1 MTSVVSE
8 NLSEDVTQAA
18 TLAHLLRWRAQ
29 HQPER
34 LAYTFLLDGETEEAC
49 LTYAALDRQARSI
62 AATLQTLDAR
72 GKRVLLLYP
81 PGLEYIAAF
90 FGCFYAGAVAVPA
103 YPPRLNR
110 SLGRLQTVIADAQAS
125 VVLTTETIHWRIGPL
140 LEEAADLN
148 QLDWVTT
155 DDLPHE
161 LADEW
166 QEPVVGRESLA
177 FLQYTSGSTAAP
189 RGVMVSHANLLHNQG
204 LIQQTFQQ
212 TEESII
218 LGWLPL
224 YHDMGLIGN
233 VLQPLYVG
241 ARCILMS
248 PVSFLQKPA
257 RWLQAISRY
266 RATTSG
272 APNFAY
278 DLCARKSTPEQRAEL
293 DLSSWTTAFN
303 GAEPVRS
310 ETMERFVHTFEHC
323 GFRREAFHPCYGLA
337 EATLLV
343 SGGAAESV
351 ARGSAFKKDALE
363 HNVVISVDVESDES
377 RSLVACG
384 QALPEQ
390 RVVIVNT
397 DTLTQARPDEVG
409 EIWVSGASVTQGYWN
424 RSEETEQTFHAY
436 LVDTGEGPFLRT
448 GDLGFL
454 DAGELFITGRLKDL
468 IIIRGRNHYPQDI
481 EQTVG
486 HSHPVVEGGMG
497 AAFAVEV
504 EGEERLVVVQ
514 EMNHRANDSAE
525 VFESII
531 EAVGRE
537 HDVQLYAV
545 VLVKKRSLPKTSSGK
560 IQRRAC
566 RAEFLNASLQ
576 AEAEWRDEQHASLP
590 SSDTQ
595 STTADVNIES
605 IESIEAWLMAHLASL
620 LGVSESR
627 IDRHRPVVRYGVD
640 SLMAVELTHEIET
653 RFGVILPT
661 VTLLQDTSIA
671 ELVAE
676 VQAQLNS
683 SASPATPSLARM
695 SQPEDTHVLSRGQQ
709 GLWFMHQ
716 LAPES
721 AAYNVSSAV
730 RVGGDLDSAAL
741 RRAFQTLTGRHA
753 SLRTTFEAGEDGT
766 PRQRVYDYVEVFFQE
781 EDASTWTDATLNGR
795 LVEEAHRPFDLEH
808 GPLLR
813 VSLFRRSP
821 REHILLLALHH
832 IVTDF
837 WSLGILVR
845 ELGALYEAEKSG
857 TTLDFAPL
865 PVEYSD
871 YARWQ
876 TEMLAGDEGER
887 LWTYWQEKLAGELPV
902 LDIPADAPRPLAQT
916 FRGSSESIVFDSKL
930 LAELKALSQTQ
941 GTTLYMTLLAA
952 FQVLLHRYTGQEDL
966 LVGSP
971 TAGRSRA
978 ELADLAGYFVNPVVL
993 REDLS
998 GNPTFRELT
1007 TVCAGPCS
1015 THSRIRIIPSPF
1027 WSSVY
1032 NPFAHP
1038 SIRRSFKPCLYCKK
1052 RINKTTRWLRLRSR
1066 KQGRG

>member
-1 MTSVVSE
+1 MTTSVIE
-8 NLSEDVTQAA
+8 NFSEDVSQAT

-29 HQPER
+29 HQPDR
-34 LAYTFLLDGETEEAC
+34 SAYTFLLDGETEEAC
-49 LTYAALDRQARSI
+49 LTYSELDRQARSI
-62 AATLQTLDAR
+62 AAMLQKLDAA

-110 SLGRLQTVIADAQAS
+110 SLGRLQTIIADAQAS
-125 VVLTTETIHWRIGPL
+125 IVLTTETIHSRIEPL
-140 LEEAADLN
+140 LEEATGIES
-148 QLDWVTT
+148 LDWATT
-155 DDLPHE
+155 DNLSDE
-161 LADEW
+161 LAAEW
-166 QEPVVGRESLA
+166 QETDVARESLA

-189 RGVMVSHANLLHNQG
+189 RGVMVSHANLLHNQR
-204 LIQQTFQQ
+204 LIQKTFQQ

-241 ARCILMS
+241 APCILMS
-248 PVSFLQKPA
+248 PVAFLQKPS

-278 DLCARKSTPEQRAEL
+278 DLCARKTTPEQRAEL

-303 GAEPVRS
+303 GAEPVRR
-310 ETMERFVHTFEHC
+310 ETMERFAQTFEQC
-323 GFRREAFHPCYGLA
+323 GFRQEAFHPCYGLA

-343 SGGAAESV
+343 SGGAVETIER
-351 ARGSAFKKDALE
+351 RGFKKDALE
-363 HNVVISVDVESDES
+363 QNRVIGADAESDEA
-377 RSLVACG
+377 RTLVACG
-384 QALPEQ
+384 RALPDQ
-390 RVVIVNT
+390 RVVIVNHE
-397 DTLTQARPDEVG
+397 TLMPARPDEVG

-424 RSEETEQTFHAY
+424 RPEESEHTFHAY
-436 LVDTGEGPFLRT
+436 LADTGDGPFLRT

-497 AAFAVEV
+497 AAFSVEV

-514 EMNHRANDSAE
+514 EMSHRAGDSAE
-525 VFESII
+525 VIESII

-537 HDVQLYAV
+537 HDVQVHAV

-566 RAEFLNASLQ
+566 RNEFLNATLQ
-576 AEAEWRDEQHASLP
+576 AEAEWREEQSAIRSADL
-590 SSDTQ
+590 SS
-595 STTADVNIES
+595 TADVNS
-605 IESIEAWLMAHLASL
+605 DSIEAWLVTHLASL
-620 LGVSESR
+620 LGVSEAR
-627 IDRHRPVVRYGVD
+627 IDRQRPIVRYGVD

-653 RFGVILPT
+653 RFGVVLPT
-661 VTLLQDTSIA
+661 VSLLQDTSIA

-676 VQAQLNS
+676 VQSQLNV
-683 SASPATPSLARM
+683 SAPALVRM
-695 SQPEDTHVLSRGQQ
+695 SQPEVAPRMLSRGQQ
-709 GLWFMHQ
+709 GLWFLHQ

-730 RVGGDLDSAAL
+730 RVRAELDSEAL
-741 RRAFQTLTGRHA
+741 RRAFQSLTMRHA
-753 SLRTTFEAGEDGT
+753 ALRTTFEAGEDGT
-766 PRQRVYDYVEVFFQE
+766 PWQRVHEYVEVTFAE
-781 EDASTWTDATLNGR
+781 EDASTWTEAALRAR

-813 VSLFRRSP
+813 INLFRRST
-821 REHILLLALHH
+821 REHILQLTLHH

-837 WSLGILVR
+837 WSLGILMR
-845 ELGALYEAEKSG
+845 ELGAFYEAEKSG
-857 TTLDFAPL
+857 ATLEFAPL

-871 YARWQ
+871 
-876 TEMLAGDEGER
+876 
-887 LWTYWQEKLAGELPV
+887 
-902 LDIPADAPRPLAQT
+902 
-916 FRGSSESIVFDSKL
+916 
-930 LAELKALSQTQ
+930 
-941 GTTLYMTLLAA
+941 
-952 FQVLLHRYTGQEDL
+952 
-966 LVGSP
+966 
-971 TAGRSRA
+971 
-978 ELADLAGYFVNPVVL
+978 
-993 REDLS
+993 
-998 GNPTFRELT
+998 
-1007 TVCAGPCS
+1007 
-1015 THSRIRIIPSPF
+1015 
-1027 WSSVY
+1027 
-1032 NPFAHP
+1032 
-1038 SIRRSFKPCLYCKK
+1038 
-1052 RINKTTRWLRLRSR
+1052 
-1066 KQGRG
+1066 